1 MVQMRWNES
10 SRLDGMLH
18 DGKRSVGLVAGDFEL
33 DPESTHRNKLA
44 FFRRNRQTAM
54 VLLSPIHFNRRGR
67 ASSNSFDKF
76 LRAGRRR
83 HVLKARKIAE
93 QGSALDRRS
102 WLTDLAMPTPP
113 RHVAYI

>member
-10 SRLDGMLH
+10 SRLHGMLH

-33 DPESTHRNKLA
+33 DPESAHRNKLA

-54 VLLSPIHFNRRGR
+54 VLLGPIHSHRRAR
-67 ASSNSFDKF
+67 ASSNPDDKF

-83 HVLKARKIAE
+83 HELKARSIAE
-93 QGSALDRRS
+93 QASASGRASQTTR
-102 WLTDLAMPTPP
+102 A
-113 RHVAYI
+113 